1 MTIQE
6 IKAAYTGH
14 FFDEATIKFF
24 GSNVYADVFETAH
37 GTFLFITSEKRPGS
51 DDPRRFT
58 VREYRPADD
67 DIRTVGGFQAYRSK
81 HMATKAIEEIL
92 SEGATDEG

>member
-14 FFDEATIKFF
+14 FFDKAAIKFF
-24 GSNVYADVFETAH
+24 GSKVYPEVYSLPD

-81 HMATKAIEEIL
+81 HMAAKAIKEIL
-92 SEGATDEG
+92 SERQS